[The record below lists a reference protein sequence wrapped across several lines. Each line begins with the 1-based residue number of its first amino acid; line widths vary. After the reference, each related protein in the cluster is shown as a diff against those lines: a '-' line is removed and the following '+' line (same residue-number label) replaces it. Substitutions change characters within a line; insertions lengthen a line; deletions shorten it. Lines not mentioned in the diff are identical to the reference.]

1 MGSLSCRIFCTARAG
16 FGIAR
21 TGWTRLDA
29 RTMTSAPS
37 KGPSRAASFLARLTS
52 TILLWGIV
60 GMVFWSGKLW
70 AMAILVAVLG
80 ILGCVEYFALTRE
93 APGRECRVWGLVVSV
108 GFLFALMG
116 QVLKGTLPVAGF
128 LPEVVGISAVVLGA
142 FTLRLRFPID
152 GDQSV
157 RAVMLALLGFVYVPI
172 LFAGFIIRTALLPG
186 EEASQAAGFW
196 LILLVV
202 LVAKFTD
209 MGAYLVGT
217 LCGKHKAIPHISPAK
232 SWEGYLGSLF
242 VAQGGAFGIYALGK
256 EHFEWIGGAHH
267 IAILG
272 VLLALAA
279 MVGDLAESILKRSLR
294 AKDSGHLL
302 PGIGGILDLIDSLC
316 FALPVAF
323 LYVYLV
329 IL

>member
-1 MGSLSCRIFCTARAG
+1 MA
-16 FGIAR
+16 
-21 TGWTRLDA
+21 
-29 RTMTSAPS
+29 SAPS
-37 KGPSRAASFLARLTS
+37 KGSSRAATFLARLTS
-52 TILLWGIV
+52 TLLLWGIV
-60 GMVFWSGKLW
+60 AAVFASGELW
-70 AMAILVAVLG
+70 AFAMLVAALG
-80 ILGCVEYFALTRE
+80 LLGSIEYFMLTRQ
-93 APGRECRVWGLVVSV
+93 APGRECRLWGLLVSV
-108 GFLFALMG
+108 GFLAALIW
-116 QVLKGTLPVAGF
+116 QVLEGDLPVAGF
-128 LPEVVGISAVVLGA
+128 LPEVIGISAVALGA
-142 FTLRLRFPID
+142 FTLRLRFPIE
-152 GDQSV
+152 GDDSV

-172 LFAGFIIRTALLPG
+172 LFAGFIIRTALLPV
-186 EEASQAAGFW
+186 EVASQAAGFW

-232 SWEGYLGSLF
+232 SWEGYIGSLF

-256 EHFEWIGGAHH
+256 EHFAWVGGAHH

-279 MVGDLAESILKRSLR
+279 MVGDLAESILKRSLQV
-294 AKDSGHLL
+294 KDSGHLL